1 MQRPRHFSCLFP
13 TFFSKW
19 CHDFKQWQRH
29 FSFFSSLIFLV
40 QHRSIAVLFHFVC
53 SPVRLSIDT
62 FQLTHLSGDRKKA
75 LRRSSDLTCASDL
88 IDLDPLS
95 LNRVERHS
103 SFRPGDRDFNH
114 EWTSNGLEES
124 NQSIDFAIFVQ
135 LQHSCFPIAVAIN
148 SLHVRDQIWR

>member
-1 MQRPRHFSCLFP
+1 MGSVQCGCHGFIFTLFVLFFSLILIFFSELPNHSRESMQWPRLFSCLFSML
-13 TFFSKW
+13 FSKW

-95 LNRVERHS
+95 LNRVERRS
-103 SFRPGDRDFNH
+103 SSRPGDRDFNH
-114 EWTSNGLEES
+114 E
-124 NQSIDFAIFVQ
+124 
-135 LQHSCFPIAVAIN
+135 
-148 SLHVRDQIWR
+148 